1 VQLAIGGFIFFW
13 GDMGGH
19 DHNFPLCIR
28 CRGCPVGKLSLQ
40 LDHAQI
46 DGYLR
51 RNGGLQQLASSVVN
65 SWRCFEYIEQVL
77 WPLEDLKR
85 YEVLKGISLHTIR
98 ISHYTIS
105 LLELHAREVV
115 EIFIIF

>member
-1 VQLAIGGFIFFW
+1 
-13 GDMGGH
+13 M
-19 DHNFPLCIR
+19 
-28 CRGCPVGKLSLQ
+28 SLH

-51 RNGGLQQLASSVVN
+51 RNGGLQQLAGSIVN
-65 SWRCFEYIEQVL
+65 SRRCFEYIEQVL
-77 WPLEDLKR
+77 WPCEDLKR
-85 YEVLKGISLHTIR
+85 YEVLRGISLHTIR

-115 EIFIIF
+115 EIFLIF